1 MNLTEFYKNTDMV
14 VNMVSMN
21 TLQFLTCGMIFTG
34 FGWYWGYQQAV
45 NKVVEKVIDHLIRDG
60 FIKTRIDEDGDMEML
75 KHWEND

>member
-1 MNLTEFYKNTDMV
+1 
-14 VNMVSMN
+14 MVSMN
-21 TLQFLTCGMIFTG
+21 TLQFLVCAMIFTG

-45 NKVVEKVIDHLIRDG
+45 NKVVEGVIDHLIRDG